1 MPDSTT
7 HSFKGQ
13 DGLDFLDQIKEYADR
28 AYLILALG
36 QHVHESQ
43 FHARR
48 NHCIHEILRALQILS
63 AAAIDLEFLER
74 EVQECRTRPKTIQVP
89 LR

>member
-36 QHVHESQ
+36 KHVHGPLL
-43 FHARR
+43 HARR